1 MELLLWEPQK
11 QEKILKKSVI
21 SEFDKDDSSVSRPV
35 TEIERLLKEAGLK
48 VIEKEQQ
55 KNFPSIGLYPVYT
68 LALRALE

>member
-1 MELLLWEPQK
+1 
-11 QEKILKKSVI
+11 
-21 SEFDKDDSSVSRPV
+21 
-35 TEIERLLKEAGLK
+35 LKEAGLK